1 MGDCLMY
8 ARRNVR
14 MNRGRVRDGASS
26 PAVTPLTIF
35 GSSVELW
42 LRADLGVTIGTG
54 VSAWADQSGKGRH
67 CTQATGSRQPTVV
80 SSWKNGKPALDFDP
94 AALQVL
100 ANASG
105 AILANGAAY
114 SLFVVG
120 AKDQDPDAVAYN
132 DQLFRVVATAFHKHQ
147 VMFTGGVKYVAGSN
161 AVDVSLTGAFGCGVN
176 PFYASWVEPG
186 NTDATVVAFRM
197 NGTAKT
203 TATQLNDLSAVTGYQ
218 VGGISAAY
226 LDGKVAEVVLVS
238 GVASAAQVAAMGAY
252 HVAFW
257 GAF

>member
-1 MGDCLMY
+1 MFS
-8 ARRNVR
+8 RRSIR
-14 MNRGRVRDGASS
+14 ESRGRAGGGGPSA
-26 PAVTPLTIF
+26 TPLTIF

-67 CTQATGSRQPTVV
+67 CTQAAGSQQPSVV
-80 SSWKNGKPALDFDP
+80 SSWKNGKPALDFVP
-94 AALQVL
+94 GSSQVL

-114 SLFVVG
+114 SLFIVG
-120 AKDQDPDAVAYN
+120 AKDRDPDVTDYN
-132 DQLFRVVATAFHKHQ
+132 DQLFRIVATAFHKHQ
-147 VMFTGGVKYVAGSN
+147 VMLTAGQRYAAGSN
-161 AVDVSLTGAFGCGVN
+161 AVDVTLTGTFGCGTN

-197 NGTAKT
+197 NGAAKT
-203 TATQLNDLSAVTGYQ
+203 TTTQLNDLSAVTGYQ
-218 VGGISAAY
+218 VGGTSVSF
-226 LDGKVAEVVLVS
+226 LDGKVAEVILVS
-238 GVASAAQVAAMGAY
+238 GVATAAQVAAMGAY